1 MRSMFVVAVLAMFS
15 GIAVSSVSFSVESQ
29 DPAGLS
35 GYVTNDL
42 MMETTTDWLSAILI
56 VIPDQTGQIYQH
68 PLGGDGPPDSSR
80 IGANPLLIWDT
91 FVSGGEAT
99 DHSVAFTS
107 SISCGGLTDYDG
119 APRQSDA
126 NAVALLYYTTDTDDI
141 GELLMARITLDE
153 NATGS
158 WLFMAW
164 TVEGGAEVPS
174 VDVTGDF
181 TFDDDFG
188 ENNPSYYLTGFIS
201 QGVIPE
207 PATLCL
213 ISLGAAFLL
222 KRKR

>member
-1 MRSMFVVAVLAMFS
+1 MRSMIVVAVLMMFS
-15 GIAVSSVSFSVESQ
+15 EIALSSVSFSVEPQ
-29 DPAGLS
+29 DPVGLS

-68 PLGGDGPPDSSR
+68 PSGGDGPPDSSD
-80 IGANPLLIWDT
+80 IVANPLLMWDT
-91 FVSGGEAT
+91 FVSGGEAA
-99 DHSVAFTS
+99 DHEVDFLP
-107 SISCGGLTDYDG
+107 SIASGGLPDYDG
-119 APRQSDA
+119 DPRQCDA
-126 NAVALLYYTTDTDDI
+126 DKVALTYYTTDTDDI

-164 TVEGGAEVPS
+164 TVEGGPEVPS
-174 VDVTGDF
+174 VDITGDF
-181 TFDDDFG
+181 TFGDEFDTD
-188 ENNPSYYLTGFIS
+188 NPSYYLTGFIN

-213 ISLGAAFLL
+213 MSLGAAFVL